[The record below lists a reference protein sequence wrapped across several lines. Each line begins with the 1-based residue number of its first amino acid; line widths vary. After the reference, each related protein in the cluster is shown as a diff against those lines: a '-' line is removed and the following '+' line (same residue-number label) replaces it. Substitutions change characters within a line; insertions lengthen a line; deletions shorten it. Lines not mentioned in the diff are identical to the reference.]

1 MTNPSHS
8 PEVGHHEDN
17 GENVSICAGPTMDM
31 QILRDLFTAF
41 EEASEVLG
49 AEPELRRQAVE
60 ARARLVPNQVGHLGQ
75 IQEWQ
80 EDYRGDAALSRSRHI
95 SHLWGLFPSHQI
107 DPRLSPDLAA
117 AARRTL
123 ELRGEAGAGWSLAWK
138 INFWARLLDA
148 AEAYKRLSN
157 LLVPARTAPNMFDLH
172 PPFQIDGNF
181 GGTSGITEMLLQSH
195 GDQVHL
201 LPALP
206 PAWPAGSYRGLRARG
221 GFEVDVEWSG
231 GGLRRGRVR
240 SDLGRRLT
248 LRTPSAVT
256 VTERGR
262 PVKAERPE
270 PGVLVLDTRR
280 GATYDLTP
288 SV

>member
-1 MTNPSHS
+1 
-8 PEVGHHEDN
+8 
-17 GENVSICAGPTMDM
+17 MDM
-31 QILRDLFTAF
+31 EILRDLFTAF
-41 EEASEVLG
+41 EGAAETLG
-49 AEPELRRQAVE
+49 HDKEMRAKVAE
-60 ARARLVPNQVGHLGQ
+60 ARSRLAPIQVGHLGQ
-75 IQEWQ
+75 IQEWL

-107 DPRLSPDLAA
+107 DPRLSPELAT

-157 LLVPARTAPNMFDLH
+157 LLIPARTAPNMFDLH

-195 GDQVHL
+195 GDEVGL

-206 PAWPAGSYRGLRARG
+206 AVWQAGSVSGLLARG
-221 GFEVDVEWSG
+221 GFEVSLEWRG
-231 GGLRRGRVR
+231 GAVHR
-240 SDLGRRLT
+240 SVIRSTLGRELR
-248 LRTPSAVT
+248 LRTSAPVKVT
-256 VTERGR
+256 SKGRPVKVERPEPNVVVFDTERGR
-262 PVKAERPE
+262 EYEIRPS
-270 PGVLVLDTRR
+270 
-280 GATYDLTP
+280 A
-288 SV
+288 